1 MYWKPFRGVSP
12 LEVISHRVI
21 WSLLLLGI
29 LVFAF
34 REGAEVR
41 SLLRNG
47 KRLGVLFLTASLLSV
62 NWGLFIY
69 AVGIGQVVQSS
80 LGYFLNPLV
89 SIVLAFV
96 FLRERLTGWQVA
108 AVILAAAGAAHFGW
122 HIGTVPWIAI
132 GIALS
137 FALYGL
143 LRKIVA
149 VSPLVGMLVETALMT
164 PAALGLIAFFAARG
178 QAGFGSELSL
188 TLLFLGAGVVTTL
201 PLLWFNKAAKLLR
214 LSTLGFLQFLTPTLQ
229 LLVGVCVFHEPFSHR
244 AAVSF
249 ALIWSG
255 IGLYLLTLW
264 KSPDNAVPVPT
275 SD

>member
-1 MYWKPFRGVSP
+1 MYWKPFSGVSP

-21 WSLLLLGI
+21 WSLLFLGI

-34 REGAEVR
+34 RQGGEVR
-41 SLLRNG
+41 SVLRNG
-47 KRLGVLFLTASLLSV
+47 RRLAVLFLTATLLSV

-96 FLRERLTGWQVA
+96 FLRERLTGWQIA
-108 AVILAAAGAAHFGW
+108 AVVLAAAGAAHFGW
-122 HIGTVPWIAI
+122 HIGTVPGITI

-149 VSPLVGMLVETALMT
+149 VSPLVGLLVETALMA
-164 PAALGLIAFFAARG
+164 PAALGLMAFFSARG
-178 QAGFGSELSL
+178 QAAFGGTPVL

-201 PLLWFNKAAKLLR
+201 PLLWFNKAAKLLP

-229 LLVGVCVFHEPFSHR
+229 LLVGVLVFHEPFSGR
-244 AAVSF
+244 DAVSF
-249 ALIWSG
+249 ALIWAG

-264 KSPDNAVPVPT
+264 KSPGDSVPVPT